1 MAQNELVDIWQ
12 EKTDMLG
19 DLGLN
24 YFFKFSK
31 IYSSVLLP
39 LQTQWFGVLV
49 NQYTF
54 PYLIF
59 QKQKK
64 ITLGILDN
72 A

>member
-1 MAQNELVDIWQ
+1 MAQNELVDVWQ
-12 EKTDMLG
+12 ENTNMLG

-24 YFFKFSK
+24 YFKFSK
-31 IYSSVLLP
+31 ICSSVLLP

-54 PYLIF
+54 PYLVF

-64 ITLGILDN
+64 ITPGVLDN